1 MLFRILLCALLLS
14 SAILAQ
20 PARRP
25 APAPAVAPLTINDF
39 DSWRSIAS
47 QSISADGHWLAY
59 SVFPEVG
66 NGEVVVVNLTTMKE
80 TRIPAG
86 ALPIRDAVDPNAEPT
101 ETPAVVQGP
110 RLEFSSNGA
119 HLVFLAFPPKAEVD
133 AARKAK
139 KKPEE
144 MPKNNLVIV
153 ATASG
158 ETFTSGQVKLFQL
171 PAEDASVLA
180 YQKDAKEKTLVIR
193 NLNSGMERS
202 IHETGEFTL
211 SKDGKLVVYTVD
223 AKQEDTNGVYSVAT
237 SSDDAPVAIA
247 QGKGQYAKLTWDDS
261 QKLLAVVAVAEG
273 SSKLL
278 GWKRGEQKVEE
289 WVTPAIEGF
298 RPRWQISTKGAVS
311 FSSDGKRVFIGT
323 VPPNRPTPKKAAG
336 GDEEKAQFDL
346 WHWKEDNVQTIQ
358 KVRAN
363 QQRDLSYQAVF
374 NLESKTFVQLADLSV
389 QRLTPN
395 LQGDFAFASDDRPYR
410 ISSEWDARADDVYFL
425 DTASGQ
431 RSLVARKARSGLNWS
446 PDGRKA
452 VYFDGKDWVL
462 VNVKDTVTL
471 KLTNNVGVRF
481 DNEDDDHPRAP
492 GPHGIGGW
500 TKDSEWVLLY
510 DKYDVWQF
518 AMDGSIA
525 RMITRG
531 LGRQNKIQFRYD
543 AVRPVQGA
551 RANTGRDP
559 GIDNGKLLL
568 LRGESLADYSTGY
581 WTGSFDF
588 DGEPKK
594 LMWGPKNYKAVL
606 RAKDSGA
613 IVFTA
618 ASFKEPPDLY
628 LTDVEFS
635 KPKQVTK
642 LSMQVSKYEWGTAEL
657 IDFRNLDGTPLK
669 ALLEKPANFDPK
681 KKYPMIVYIYE
692 RRSNE
697 LHNFP
702 TPRPTNSINAAFYTS
717 NGYVVL
723 QPDIIYKTGA
733 PGMSSLQCVMPAV
746 DAAVRLGFI
755 DEANIG
761 IQGHSWGGY
770 QIAYMVTKTNRF
782 KAASAGAPV
791 ANMTSAYDGIRYGS
805 GLPRQFQYERDQSR
819 IGGSLWEYPMRY
831 IENSPVFAA
840 DKVETPLLMI
850 HNDADDA
857 VPWTQGIEFF
867 LALRRN
873 GKEAYLFNYNGEPH
887 NLRKRANQKDY
898 TMRLKQYFDFYLKGA
913 PKPDWMERGIPYL
926 ERN

>member
-1 MLFRILLCALLLS
+1 MLSRMILLSLLLL
-14 SAILAQ
+14 AGLQAQ
-20 PARRP
+20 PARR
-25 APAPAVAPLTINDF
+25 PAPAVAPLTINDF

-80 TRIPAG
+80 TRVPAG
-86 ALPIRDAVDPNAEPT
+86 ALPIRDTVDPNAEPT

-110 RLEFSSNGA
+110 KLEFSSNGA
-119 HLVFLAFPPKAEVD
+119 HLVFLAFPPTAEVD

-158 ETFTSGQVKLFQL
+158 ETFTSGQVELFQL
-171 PAEDASVLA
+171 AAEDASVVA
-180 YQKDAKEKTLVIR
+180 YRKDAKEKTLVIR

-202 IHETGEFTL
+202 INETGEFTL

-237 SSDDAPVAIA
+237 GSGDAPVAIA

-261 QKLLAVVAVAEG
+261 QKLLAVVAVVDG

-278 GWKRGEQKVEE
+278 GWKRGEQNAEE

-298 RPRWQISTKGAVS
+298 RPRWRISTKGAVS
-311 FSSDGKRVFIGT
+311 FSSDGKRIFMGT
-323 VPPNRPTPKKAAG
+323 VPPKRPTPKKAAG

-346 WHWKEDNVQTIQ
+346 WHWKDDNVQTIQ

-431 RSLVARKARSGLNWS
+431 RSLIARKARSGLNWS

-452 VYFDGKDWVL
+452 VSFDGKDWVL

-481 DNEDDDHPRAP
+481 DNEDDDHPRTP
-492 GPHGIGGW
+492 GPHGIAGW

-518 AMDGSIA
+518 AVDGSIS

-531 LGRQNKIQFRYD
+531 LGRQSKIQFRYD

-559 GIDNGKLLL
+559 VIDNEKLLL
-568 LRGESLADYSTGY
+568 LRGESLTDYSTGY

-588 DGEPKK
+588 DAEPKK
-594 LMWGPKNYKAVL
+594 LMWGAKNYKAVL

-635 KPKQVTK
+635 KPKQVTRF
-642 LSMQVSKYEWGTAEL
+642 SAQVSKYEWGTAEL

-669 ALLEKPANFDPK
+669 ALLEKPANFDPR

-723 QPDIIYKTGA
+723 QPDIVYKTGA

-898 TMRLKQYFDFYLKGA
+898 TMRLKQYFDYYLKGA